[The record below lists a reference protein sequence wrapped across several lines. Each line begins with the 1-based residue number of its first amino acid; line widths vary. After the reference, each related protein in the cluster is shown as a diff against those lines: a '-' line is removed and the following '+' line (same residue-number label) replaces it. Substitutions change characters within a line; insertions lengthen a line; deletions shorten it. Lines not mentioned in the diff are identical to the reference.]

1 MSTPKKVLFIE
12 GDFINYFM
20 LKQFLEDDFK
30 MLYARDA
37 HEVVKMMNEHFVDVV
52 RSNTA
57 YESFGLNASDL
68 VKYIK
73 NKDEKHK
80 IKIVALPNQQNEN
93 KDSEYNLNFD
103 AALSHPFIKDEVI
116 ENIARVTKE

>member
-1 MSTPKKVLFIE
+1 MSTPTKVLFIE

-57 YESFGLNASDL
+57 SKVL
-68 VKYIK
+68 VKCIGFG
-73 NKDEKHK
+73 K
-80 IKIVALPNQQNEN
+80 I
-93 KDSEYNLNFD
+93 
-103 AALSHPFIKDEVI
+103 H
-116 ENIARVTKE
+116 

>member
-37 HEVVKMMNEHFVDVV
+37 HEVVKFMNEHFVDVV
-52 RSNTA
+52 LSNKV

-73 NKDEKHK
+73 KKMKNTRLKLWLFRTNKLK
-80 IKIVALPNQQNEN
+80 IGVANG
-93 KDSEYNLNFD
+93 
-103 AALSHPFIKDEVI
+103 I
-116 ENIARVTKE
+116 